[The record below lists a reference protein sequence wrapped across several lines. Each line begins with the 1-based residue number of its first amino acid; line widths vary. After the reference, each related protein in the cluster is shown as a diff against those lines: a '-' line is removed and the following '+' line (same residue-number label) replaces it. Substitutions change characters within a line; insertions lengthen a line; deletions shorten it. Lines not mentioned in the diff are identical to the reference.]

1 MLGELLRVL
10 LVSLELPPAET
21 AQAIGNALPGSGFYG
36 VDTILKPAPQNPFIE
51 RLPIDDDMV
60 QAIHGHAIA
69 AALRKPLGA
78 ANRQVEGLLT
88 RAVPRPD
95 HQPCAE
101 LETGCIV
108 GQRPRV
114 RVECDL
120 AEYGAHYPM
129 MTYCQ

>member
-69 AALRKPLGA
+69 ASSASHSGLQTVRSKDSSPGPSRGPTISRAPHSKLAASSGSVLGSGSNA
-78 ANRQVEGLLT
+78 IWRSMART
-88 RAVPRPD
+88 IR
-95 HQPCAE
+95 
-101 LETGCIV
+101 
-108 GQRPRV
+108 
-114 RVECDL
+114 
-120 AEYGAHYPM
+120 
-129 MTYCQ
+129 